1 MADSKDSKDSST
13 EIKIDDLDEVLNQA
27 KSQID
32 DFDEFG
38 DDTVEQL
45 LVKDD
50 FDGEDLDD
58 SIDVNS
64 DVEED
69 EFADKVT
76 KPELENKS
84 DDMVLDDFDI
94 SSNIN
99 TESSLESGITG
110 LSDSEVSSAIK
121 DLDGQITQADELI
134 EKVISDA
141 GQSPSVDDNG
151 EPLSKKVESDG
162 AEIAGLHAQINQIW
176 ADNEELK
183 EKLALLSTQ
192 AIDITEK
199 NSFATEKIDDLQK
212 EQRKLA
218 KSIKENS
225 SKPPMLTYIALGI
238 ALLSLLTGG
247 ILGAMGL
254 GASSD
259 VAGLTELVTTLE
271 EEIEILTANNSKAGV
286 KQLDEKIKLLTAKD
300 DFLNNKLDELNDGGS
315 QSVFLKSVF
324 DDLVKQS
331 DFSKK
336 SVEEL
341 TAKVDKLEQGKVQ
354 RKPQKKPSK
363 IKKAIIRKS
372 PTKKAI
378 SKKSWA
384 VNLVAFRQKWYAK
397 NKLQEFNKKNVAA
410 ELIQVKVK
418 GETWYRLR
426 VKGFKSEKE
435 ASRYATKVKKT
446 LNLGSV
452 WVTKG

>member
-1 MADSKDSKDSST
+1 MADSKDNKDSST

-38 DDTVEQL
+38 DDAVEQL

-50 FDGEDLDD
+50 FDEEDLDD
-58 SIDVNS
+58 SIGVNS

-76 KPELENKS
+76 KPELENNS
-84 DDMVLDDFDI
+84 DDAVLDDFDI
-94 SSNIN
+94 SSNIS

-134 EKVISDA
+134 EKVVSDA
-141 GQSPSVDDNG
+141 GQSQGVDD
-151 EPLSKKVESDG
+151 ELLSKKGEIDG

-183 EKLALLSTQ
+183 EKLTLLSTQ
-192 AIDITEK
+192 ATDITEK
-199 NSFATEKIDDLQK
+199 NTFATEKIDDLQK
-212 EQRKLA
+212 EQRKLV

-271 EEIEILTANNSKAGV
+271 EEIEILTVNNSKGGV
-286 KQLDEKIKLLTAKD
+286 KQFDEKIKLLTAKD

-331 DFSKK
+331 DLSKK

-341 TAKVDKLEQGKVQ
+341 TAKVDKLEQRKV
-354 RKPQKKPSK
+354 QKKPRK
-363 IKKAIIRKS
+363 IKKAIIRKKS

-378 SKKSWA
+378 SKKSWS

-397 NKLQEFNKKNVAA
+397 NKLQEFNKKKVAA

-426 VKGFKSEKE
+426 VKGFNSEKE
-435 ASRYATKVKKT
+435 ASRYAKKVKKT

>member
-1 MADSKDSKDSST
+1 MADSKDNKDSST

-38 DDTVEQL
+38 DDAVEQL

-50 FDGEDLDD
+50 FDEEDLND
-58 SIDVNS
+58 SISVIS
-64 DVEED
+64 GIEED
-69 EFADKVT
+69 EFADKVI

-84 DDMVLDDFDI
+84 DDRVLDDFDI
-94 SSNIN
+94 SSDIN

-141 GQSPSVDDNG
+141 GQSQSGDDNG
-151 EPLSKKVESDG
+151 ESLSKKGEADG

-176 ADNEELK
+176 ADNEDLK
-183 EKLALLSTQ
+183 EKLALLLTQ
-192 AIDITEK
+192 ATDITEK
-199 NSFATEKIDDLQK
+199 NSFATEKINDLQK
-212 EQRKLA
+212 EQRKLV

-254 GASSD
+254 GASAD

-271 EEIEILTANNSKAGV
+271 EEIEILTANNSKTGV

-331 DFSKK
+331 DLSKK

-354 RKPQKKPSK
+354 RKPQKKLSK